1 MSLRRDEPPLVQG
14 SGRPVDSPQY
24 RSFSSDS
31 LHECM
36 IILADPEFVSP
47 DFRSQSEDAILKFS
61 LA

>member
-1 MSLRRDEPPLVQG
+1 MIVPA
-14 SGRPVDSPQY
+14 VDSPQY
-24 RSFSSDS
+24 RSFSFDS
-31 LHECM
+31 LPECM